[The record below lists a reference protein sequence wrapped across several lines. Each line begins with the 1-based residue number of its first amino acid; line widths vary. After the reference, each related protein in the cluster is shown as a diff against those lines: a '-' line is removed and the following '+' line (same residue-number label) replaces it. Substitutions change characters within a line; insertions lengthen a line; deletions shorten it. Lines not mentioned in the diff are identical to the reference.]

1 MLVRNTKGEIVELK
15 QMDFNSDREFYRAL
29 RNCYSENYSDDCW
42 QKESDSPYSMKNI
55 AKLLKRPN
63 NHH

>member
-15 QMDFNSDREFYRAL
+15 QSDFNSDRDFYIAL
-29 RNCYSENYSDDCW
+29 RNCYIANYSDDCW
-42 QKESDSPYSMKNI
+42 QEAPYAPYSVKNI
-55 AKLLKRPN
+55 VDLLKRSN